1 MPSAKMKVATYNVNS
16 IKARKDLVLA
26 WLERE
31 PVDILCLQE
40 LKQEERDFP
49 FREFEER
56 GYRCE
61 VFSQRAYNGV
71 CMCSKLPFQEVK
83 KGFGDEYFDQQK
95 RIISARIKDVWF
107 INVYAPHGDLRGT
120 EKFYYKLEFYDR
132 LLKFLRENFSPTQ
145 PICMVGDFNV
155 AREDIDVYDPEL
167 LRDTIGTMKEE
178 REALNKVITWGFT
191 DAFRYL
197 YPDKVQFTWW
207 DYIGGMIWKNKGMRI
222 DYIFVTQ
229 PLLGKLADVYVDL
242 WPRKRRSPK
251 PSDHAPVVGVFE
263 L

>member
-1 MPSAKMKVATYNVNS
+1 MKVATYNVNS
-16 IKARKDLVLA
+16 IKARKELLFK

-31 PVDILCLQE
+31 PVDVLCLQE
-40 LKQEERDFP
+40 LKQEEKNFP
-49 FREFEER
+49 FEDFEKL
-56 GYRCE
+56 GYNCE
-61 VFSQRAYNGV
+61 VFAQKTYNGV
-71 CMCSKLPFQEVK
+71 SICSKLPILEVK

-95 RIISARIKDVWF
+95 RIIAGRIEPMWV

-132 LLKFLRENFSPTQ
+132 LLKYLEENFSPEE

-155 AREDIDVYDPEL
+155 AREDIDVFDPEL
-167 LRDTIGTMKEE
+167 LKDSIGTMEEE
-178 REALNKVITWGFT
+178 RKALEKVISWGFI

-207 DYIGGMIWKNKGMRI
+207 DYIGGMIWKDKGMRI
-222 DYIFVTQ
+222 DYIFITK
-229 PLLGKLADVYVDL
+229 PLVSKLKDVYVDL
-242 WPRKRRSPK
+242 WPRKRRTPK
-251 PSDHAPVVGVFE
+251 PSDHAPVIGVFE

>member
-1 MPSAKMKVATYNVNS
+1 MKVATYNVNS
-16 IKARKDLVLA
+16 IRARKELLFM

-40 LKQEERDFP
+40 LKQKEREFP
-49 FREFEER
+49 FSEFKEL
-56 GYRCE
+56 GYLCE
-61 VFSQRAYNGV
+61 VYSQKAYNGV
-71 CMCSKLPFQEVK
+71 CICTKFPMNEVR
-83 KGFGDEYFDQQK
+83 KGFGDEYFDLQK
-95 RIISARIKDVWF
+95 RIISAKIKDIWF

-132 LLKFLRENFSPTQ
+132 LVSYLKENFSPDES
-145 PICMVGDFNV
+145 ICMLGDFNV
-155 AREDIDVYDPEL
+155 AREDIDVFDPEL
-167 LRDTIGTMKEE
+167 LRDTIGTMREE
-178 REALNKVITWGFT
+178 REAFERVLSWGFI

-222 DYIFVTQ
+222 DYILITA
-229 PLLGKLADVYVDL
+229 PLKDKLVDIYVDL
-242 WPRKRRSPK
+242 WPRRRRTPK
-251 PSDHAPVVGVFE
+251 PSDHAPLVGVFE